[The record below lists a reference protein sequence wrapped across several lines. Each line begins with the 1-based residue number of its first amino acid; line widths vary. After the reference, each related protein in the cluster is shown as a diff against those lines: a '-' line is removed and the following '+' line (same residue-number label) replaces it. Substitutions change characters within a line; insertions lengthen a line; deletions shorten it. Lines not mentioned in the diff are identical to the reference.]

1 MTVRGLQ
8 VAGPRPSRSLRRRA
22 FVAFNSGST
31 QLPSF
36 RIGRQAGVCGIAGIC
51 GRRRIRRI
59 LRIARICRI
68 HGIRRVVGICRI
80 CGVPGVLRIAWV
92 GRSRRIRGHRH
103 PGGYDLS
110 AWRRCSWR
118 SYSWCRDA
126 ARRRCSWRRDAA
138 RRSRTTGRTAR
149 DPAGC
154 AACCSSCCSATRAGG
169 TLSGQCRR
177 AGNHHKNGK
186 SRDYSFPCH
195 DRALSC

>member
-1 MTVRGLQ
+1 MARQIAQRFDRAMTVRGLQ

-22 FVAFNSGST
+22 FVAINSGST

-36 RIGRQAGVCGIAGIC
+36 RIGRQARVCGIAGVC

-59 LRIARICRI
+59 
-68 HGIRRVVGICRI
+68 VGICRI

-118 SYSWCRDA
+118 SYSW
-126 ARRRCSWRRDAA
+126 RRDAA

-169 TLSGQCRR
+169 TLTGQCRR

-195 DRALSC
+195 DRVLSC